1 MSFISGEMSYLL
13 DDCPADIA
21 DKDHIMQDAIPT
33 TSFPGGRSVPVLG
46 QGTWHMGERK
56 ASATEEAKCLRHG
69 LDLGM
74 TLIDTAEMYAD
85 GGAERIVA
93 DAVKG
98 RRDNAFIVSKVLPS
112 NASRD
117 GTIKACEASLK
128 RLGTDHIDLYLLHW
142 RGRYRLAETV
152 EAFEALRRSGKI
164 GAWGVS
170 NFDAD
175 DMEELLGVPDGGHV
189 AANQVLYNLSH
200 RGIEYDLLK
209 DSQAGGIPIMAYSPL
224 DEGRLMRHP
233 DLIHIAKAHQATV
246 AQVALAFLIR
256 NPGVIVIPKT
266 GIPERVRENRATVE
280 VHLTPDDLAILDKAF
295 PPPRRKTPLEM
306 I

>member
-1 MSFISGEMSYLL
+1 M
-13 DDCPADIA
+13 P
-21 DKDHIMQDAIPT
+21 DAIPVT
-33 TSFPGGRSVPVLG
+33 AFPDGRTVPVIG
-46 QGTWHMGERK
+46 QGTWHMGENK
-56 ASATEEAKCLRHG
+56 KNAADEAKSLRHG

-93 DAVKG
+93 EAIKG
-98 RRDNAFIVSKVLPS
+98 RRDNAFLVSKVLPS

-128 RLGTDHIDLYLLHW
+128 RLGVDHIDLYLLHW
-142 RGRYRLAETV
+142 RGRYPLRETV
-152 EAFEALRRSGKI
+152 HAFETLKQAGKI

-170 NFDAD
+170 NFDPD
-175 DMEELLGVPDGGHV
+175 DMDELRGVTNGANV
-189 AANQVLYNLSH
+189 ATNQVLYNLNR

-209 DSQAGGIPIMAYSPL
+209 DSQKSGIPVMAYSPL
-224 DEGRLMRHP
+224 DEGRLLRHP
-233 DLIHIAKAHQATV
+233 DLVHIAKAHQATT

-266 GIPERVRENRATVE
+266 GMPERVRENRTAVD
-280 VHLTPDDLAILDKAF
+280 VHLTPDDLEILDRTF
-295 PPPRRKTPLEM
+295 PPPRTKMPLEM

>member
-1 MSFISGEMSYLL
+1 MRTVSL
-13 DDCPADIA
+13 
-21 DKDHIMQDAIPT
+21 
-33 TSFPGGRSVPVLG
+33 PGGEIVPALG
-46 QGTWHMGERK
+46 QGTWNMGERRG
-56 ASATEEAKCLRHG
+56 AMQAEADALRAG
-69 LDLGM
+69 IDLGM

-85 GGAERIVA
+85 GGAERIVGEA
-93 DAVKG
+93 IKG
-98 RRDNAFIVSKVLPS
+98 RRNDAFLVSKVLPT
-112 NASRD
+112 NASLN

-152 EAFEALRRSGKI
+152 EAFETLRQSGKI

-175 DMEELLGVPDGGHV
+175 DMDELLAVPEGGHA
-189 AANQVLYNLSH
+189 AANQVLYNLAR

-209 DSQAGGIPIMAYSPL
+209 DSSARGIPVMAYSPL
-224 DEGRLMRHP
+224 DEGRLLRHP

-266 GIPERVRENRATVE
+266 AMPERVRENRAAVE
-280 VHLTPDDLAILDKAF
+280 VQLTAEDLATLDKAF
-295 PPPRRKTPLEM
+295 PPPGRKMPLEM

>member
-1 MSFISGEMSYLL
+1 M
-13 DDCPADIA
+13 P
-21 DKDHIMQDAIPT
+21 DAIPAT
-33 TSFPGGRSVPVLG
+33 AFPDGRTVPVIG
-46 QGTWHMGERK
+46 QGTWHMGENK
-56 ASATEEAKCLRHG
+56 KNAADEAKSLRHG

-93 DAVKG
+93 EAIKG
-98 RRDNAFIVSKVLPS
+98 RRDDAFLVSKVLPS

-128 RLGTDHIDLYLLHW
+128 RLGVDHVDLYLLHW
-142 RGRYRLAETV
+142 RGRYPLRETV
-152 EAFEALRRSGKI
+152 DAFETLKQAGKI

-170 NFDAD
+170 NFDPD
-175 DMEELLGVPDGGHV
+175 DMDELRGVTDG
-189 AANQVLYNLSH
+189 ANLATNQVLYNLNR

-209 DSQAGGIPIMAYSPL
+209 DSQKSGIPVMAYSPL
-224 DEGRLMRHP
+224 DEGRLLRHP
-233 DLIHIAKAHQATV
+233 DLVHIAKAHQATT

-266 GIPERVRENRATVE
+266 GMPERVRENRAAVD
-280 VHLTPDDLAILDKAF
+280 VHLTPDDLEILDRTF
-295 PPPRRKTPLEM
+295 PPPRTKMPLEM

>member
-1 MSFISGEMSYLL
+1 M
-13 DDCPADIA
+13 
-21 DKDHIMQDAIPT
+21 HDAIPT
-33 TSFPGGRSVPVLG
+33 TTFPSGRSIPVIG

-56 ASATEEAKCLRHG
+56 ASADEEAKSLRHG

-93 DAVKG
+93 AAIKG
-98 RRDNAFIVSKVLPS
+98 RRGDAFVASKVLPT

-117 GTIKACEASLK
+117 GTVKACEASLQ

-142 RGRYRLAETV
+142 RGRYPLTQTV
-152 EAFEALRRSGKI
+152 EAFETLRQAGKI

-170 NFDAD
+170 NFDSD
-175 DMEELLGVPDGGHV
+175 DMEELFGVSNSGNV
-189 AANQVLYNLSH
+189 ATNQVLYNLNR

-209 DSQAGGIPIMAYSPL
+209 DSQARGMPIMAYSPL
-224 DEGRLMRHP
+224 DEGRLLRHP

-246 AQVALAFLIR
+246 AQIALAFLIR

-266 GIPERVRENRATVE
+266 GMPERVRENRGAVE
-280 VHLTPDDLAILDKAF
+280 VHLTEDDLAILDRAF
-295 PPPRRKTPLEM
+295 PPPTRKMPLEM

>member
-1 MSFISGEMSYLL
+1 M
-13 DDCPADIA
+13 
-21 DKDHIMQDAIPT
+21 HDAIPT
-33 TSFPGGRSVPVLG
+33 TPFPNGRTVPVIG

-56 ASATEEAKCLRHG
+56 TSVAEEARSLRHG

-85 GGAERIVA
+85 GGAEQVVSEAI
-93 DAVKG
+93 KG
-98 RRDNAFIVSKVLPS
+98 RRGDAFVVSKVLPT

-142 RGRYRLAETV
+142 RGRYRLSETV
-152 EAFEALRRSGKI
+152 DAFETLRQAGKI
-164 GAWGVS
+164 GAWGIS
-170 NFDAD
+170 NFDSD
-175 DMEELLGVPDGGHV
+175 DMEELFTVPEGGSV
-189 AANQVLYNLSH
+189 ATNQVLYNLNR

-209 DSQAGGIPIMAYSPL
+209 DSQARGIPIMAYSPL
-224 DEGRLMRHP
+224 DEGRLLRHP

-246 AQVALAFLIR
+246 AQIALAFLIR

-266 GIPERVRENRATVE
+266 GMPERVRENRATVE
-280 VHLTPDDLAILDKAF
+280 VHLTEDDLVILDRAF
-295 PPPRRKTPLEM
+295 PPPARKVPLEV

>member
-1 MSFISGEMSYLL
+1 
-13 DDCPADIA
+13 
-21 DKDHIMQDAIPT
+21 MQLPLPT
-33 TSFPGGRSVPVLG
+33 TSLPSGKAVPVIG

-56 ASATEEAKCLRHG
+56 ANAAEEAKCLRHG

-85 GGAERIVA
+85 GGAERIVGEA
-93 DAVKG
+93 IRG
-98 RRDNAFIVSKVLPS
+98 RRSDAFIVSKVLPT

-128 RLGTDHIDLYLLHW
+128 RLGTEHIDLYLLHW
-142 RGRYRLAETV
+142 RGRYRLKDTV
-152 EAFEALRRSGKI
+152 EAFETLRQSGKI

-170 NFDAD
+170 NFDTD
-175 DMEELLGVPDGGHV
+175 DMEELLGVPDGGKV
-189 AANQVLYNLSH
+189 AANQVLYNLAR

-209 DSQAGGIPIMAYSPL
+209 DSQARGIPVMAYSPL

-256 NPGVIVIPKT
+256 NPGVVVIPKT
-266 GIPERVRENRATVE
+266 AMPERVRENRATVE
-280 VHLTPDDLAILDKAF
+280 VQLTDDDLAILDKAF
-295 PPPRRKTPLEM
+295 PPPGRKMPLEM

>member
-1 MSFISGEMSYLL
+1 MQLPIPNTSLPSG
-13 DDCPADIA
+13 
-21 DKDHIMQDAIPT
+21 KT
-33 TSFPGGRSVPVLG
+33 VPVIG

-56 ASATEEAKCLRHG
+56 ASAAEEAKCLRHG

-74 TLIDTAEMYAD
+74 MLIDTAEMYAD
-85 GGAERIVA
+85 GGAERIVGEA
-93 DAVKG
+93 IKG
-98 RRDNAFIVSKVLPS
+98 RRNDAFIVSKVLPT
-112 NASRD
+112 NASLN

-142 RGRYRLAETV
+142 RGRYKLAETV
-152 EAFEALRRSGKI
+152 EAFEALRQSGKI

-175 DMEELLGVPDGGHV
+175 DMEELLAVTDGGHA
-189 AANQVLYNLSH
+189 AANQVLYNLAR

-209 DSQAGGIPIMAYSPL
+209 DSQKRGIPIMAYSPL

-266 GIPERVRENRATVE
+266 AMPERVRENRATVE
-280 VHLTPDDLAILDKAF
+280 IQLTTEDLAILDRAF
-295 PPPRRKTPLEM
+295 PPPGRKMPLEM

>member
-1 MSFISGEMSYLL
+1 
-13 DDCPADIA
+13 
-21 DKDHIMQDAIPT
+21 MQDTIPT
-33 TSFPGGRSVPVLG
+33 TSLPSGTSIPVIG

-56 ASATEEAKCLRHG
+56 ASAAEEAKCLRHG

-85 GGAERIVA
+85 GGAERIVGEA
-93 DAVKG
+93 IKG
-98 RRDNAFIVSKVLPS
+98 RRNDAFIVSKVLPT
-112 NASRD
+112 NASLN
-117 GTIKACEASLK
+117 GTIKACEASLR

-152 EAFEALRRSGKI
+152 EAFETLRQAGKI

-175 DMEELLGVPDGGHV
+175 DMEELLAVPDGGNV
-189 AANQVLYNLSH
+189 AANQVLYNLAR

-209 DSQAGGIPIMAYSPL
+209 HSQARGIPLMAYSPL

-266 GIPERVRENRATVE
+266 AMPERVRENRATVE
-280 VHLTPDDLAILDKAF
+280 VQLTTEDLAILDKAF
-295 PPPRRKTPLEM
+295 PPPGRKIPLEM

>member
-1 MSFISGEMSYLL
+1 
-13 DDCPADIA
+13 
-21 DKDHIMQDAIPT
+21 MQDAIPN
-33 TSFPGGRSVPVLG
+33 TSFPSGKTVPVIG

-85 GGAERIVA
+85 GGAERIVGEA
-93 DAVKG
+93 IKA
-98 RRDNAFIVSKVLPS
+98 RRKDAFIVSKVLPT

-142 RGRYRLAETV
+142 RGRYKLAETV
-152 EAFEALRRSGKI
+152 EAFETLHQSGKI

-175 DMEELLGVPDGGHV
+175 DMEELLAVPGGGNV
-189 AANQVLYNLSH
+189 AANQVLYNLAR

-209 DSQAGGIPIMAYSPL
+209 DSQKRGIPVMAYSPL

-266 GIPERVRENRATVE
+266 AMPERVRENRGTVE
-280 VHLTPDDLAILDKAF
+280 VKLTPDDLAILDKAF
-295 PPPRRKTPLEM
+295 PPPGRKMPLEM

>member
-1 MSFISGEMSYLL
+1 
-13 DDCPADIA
+13 
-21 DKDHIMQDAIPT
+21 MQDVIPT
-33 TSFPGGRSVPVLG
+33 TSLPSGKVIPVIG

-56 ASATEEAKCLRHG
+56 ASAAEEAKCLRHG

-85 GGAERIVA
+85 GGAERIVGEA
-93 DAVKG
+93 IKG
-98 RRDNAFIVSKVLPS
+98 RRSDAFIVSKVLPT

-152 EAFEALRRSGKI
+152 EAFETLCEAGKI

-170 NFDAD
+170 NFDTD
-175 DMEELLGVPDGGHV
+175 DMQELLAVPNGSNV
-189 AANQVLYNLSH
+189 TANQVLYNLAR

-209 DSQAGGIPIMAYSPL
+209 DSQARGISVMAYSPL

-266 GIPERVRENRATVE
+266 AMPERVRENRATVE
-280 VHLTPDDLAILDKAF
+280 VELTQDDLAILDRAF
-295 PPPRRKTPLEM
+295 PPPGRKMPLEM